1 MSFFTQSFVLF
12 VQVHLLSEMYGHWP
26 VVHRMVA
33 LLVLLLLPLTLSTL
47 LTEDG
52 PCDGM
57 HCPGCTECRKG
68 CCPMSNGFCCRN
80 LNYCAESWA
89 DCEANFPCPP
99 ECDKFCFLGEC
110 LDHP

>member
-47 LTEDG
+47 LTEDRQC
-52 PCDGM
+52 CDM
-57 HCPGCTECRKG
+57 TMCPMG
-68 CCPMSNGFCCRN
+68 CCPINGGYCCRN

-99 ECDKFCFLGEC
+99 ECDK
-110 LDHP
+110 